1 MAEPIRSMTGFAR
14 VTRETG
20 EGKLSLSLRA
30 VNHRSLDLHF
40 HLPPALE
47 PFESAMRRVF
57 TGKVTR
63 GHIDVRGAFV
73 PAGRD
78 AVVQFNQPL
87 LTAFVAAFR
96 QAASEFGLE
105 GSPDLNAALRI
116 PGMLADETL
125 IELGNEF
132 EAKLLAALNEALA
145 ILRAEREREGEA
157 TAAALRGHT
166 ARIQV
171 AVDEIERLREAIVP
185 ALQTK
190 LRERLNELLGGTNI
204 EPSRLAQ
211 EAAFLA
217 DRSEIA
223 EEVTRLKIHHLRLLA
238 LMGHGGEVGKKLDF
252 LLQEMNREV
261 TTILS
266 KSNTA
271 GETGRRI
278 TELALQVKSEIE
290 KIREQSLNLE

>member
-1 MAEPIRSMTGFAR
+1 MTEPIRSMTGFAR
-14 VTRETG
+14 VTREME
-20 EGKLSLSLRA
+20 EGKLSLSIRA

-40 HLPPALE
+40 HLPAALE
-47 PFESAMRRVF
+47 PFESVMRKAF
-57 TGKVTR
+57 PGKVTR
-63 GHIDVRGAFV
+63 GHIDVRGTFM
-73 PAGRD
+73 PTGGD
-78 AVVQFNQPL
+78 AVVQFNRPML
-87 LTAFVAAFR
+87 AAYVAAFR
-96 QAASEFGLE
+96 QATREFGLM

-125 IELGNEF
+125 LELGSEF
-132 EAKLLAALNEALA
+132 EAKLLASLDEALT
-145 ILRAEREREGEA
+145 ILREEREREGEA
-157 TAAALRGHT
+157 TAAALREHS
-166 ARIQV
+166 ARIRV
-171 AVDEIERLREAIVP
+171 AVDDIERLRGTIVP
-185 ALQTK
+185 TLQAK
-190 LRERLNELLGGTNI
+190 LQERLSELLGGANV

-223 EEVTRLKIHHLRLLA
+223 EEVTRLKIHHARLLA
-238 LMGHGGEVGKKLDF
+238 LLGNGGEVGKKLDF
-252 LLQEMNREV
+252 LLQEMNREI

-266 KSNTA
+266 KSNAA

>member
-1 MAEPIRSMTGFAR
+1 MTGFAR
-14 VTRETG
+14 VTRETE
-20 EGKLSLSLRA
+20 EGKLSLSIRA

-40 HLPPALE
+40 HLPAALE
-47 PFESAMRRVF
+47 PFESVMRKAF
-57 TGKVTR
+57 PAKVTR
-63 GHIDVRGAFV
+63 GHIDVRGTFMAT
-73 PAGRD
+73 GGE
-78 AVVQFNQPL
+78 AVVQFNRPML
-87 LTAFVAAFR
+87 AAYVAAFR
-96 QAASEFGLE
+96 QATREFGLM

-125 IELGNEF
+125 MELGSEF
-132 EAKLLAALNEALA
+132 EAKLLASLDEALT
-145 ILRAEREREGEA
+145 ILREEREREGEA
-157 TAAALRGHT
+157 TATALREHS
-166 ARIQV
+166 ARIRV
-171 AVDEIERLREAIVP
+171 AVEEIERLRGIIVP
-185 ALQTK
+185 TLQAK
-190 LRERLNELLGGTNI
+190 LQERLSELLGGANV

-223 EEVTRLKIHHLRLLA
+223 EEVTRLKIHHTRLLA
-238 LMGHGGEVGKKLDF
+238 LLGNGGEVGKKLDF
-252 LLQEMNREV
+252 LLQEMNREI

-266 KSNTA
+266 KSNAA